1 MSRTD
6 LPNTPYH
13 DDEIDLFEL
22 VATLW
27 RHKWLI
33 IAVTIL
39 ATIIAALFAFIT
51 IKPSYRASAT
61 IAAPN
66 VYQVAGL
73 NLGAT
78 PITLQ
83 PEQISFTEESLMPL
97 STQNVFELLSNV
109 AQSPKVQ
116 QDFFVQLKNNEK
128 YRDVKGSLSVE
139 LAKIDKQLQK
149 EITTIPLIISSE
161 SAQAEDSYTITN
173 SYLDY
178 LNAVAADLLLKDR
191 QAELDALKANLSR
204 QLQSL
209 ERVLEKER
217 LYQIAALKNSYQ
229 TAEKLNLTLPTG
241 NGEDPYLL
249 GTEILAAKI
258 AFLENQKGIYGDHP
272 KYNELTAKID
282 AIESFTL
289 PKAEAV
295 KTYSVTQSASM
306 PTAPVPT
313 KKKLIIII
321 GFLLGGMLGVMIVLL
336 REAIRNYKIRKAA
349 EA

>member
-1 MSRTD
+1 
-6 LPNTPYH
+6 
-13 DDEIDLFEL
+13 
-22 VATLW
+22 
-27 RHKWLI
+27 
-33 IAVTIL
+33 
-39 ATIIAALFAFIT
+39 
-51 IKPSYRASAT
+51 
-61 IAAPN
+61 
-66 VYQVAGL
+66 
-73 NLGAT
+73 
-78 PITLQ
+78 
-83 PEQISFTEESLMPL
+83 MPL
-97 STQNVFELLSNV
+97 STQDVFELLSNV

-116 QDFFVQLKNNEK
+116 QDFF
-128 YRDVKGSLSVE
+128 
-139 LAKIDKQLQK
+139 AQLQEENRGHSLQGNLSIEADDK
-149 EITTIPLIISSE
+149 SSTLTI
-161 SAQAEDSYTITN
+161 SAQGPNAEDSYTMTN
-173 SYLDY
+173 GYLDY

-336 REAIRNYKIRKAA
+336 REAIRNYNIRKAA

>member
-1 MSRTD
+1 MSD

-33 IAVTIL
+33 IAVTIV

-51 IKPSYRASAT
+51 IKPSYRSSAT
-61 IAAPN
+61 IAPPN

-78 PITLQ
+78 PITLL
-83 PEQISFTEESLMPL
+83 PEQITFTEESLMPL
-97 STQNVFELLSNV
+97 STQDVFELFSNV

-116 QDFFVQLKNNEK
+116 QDFF
-128 YRDVKGSLSVE
+128 
-139 LAKIDKQLQK
+139 AQLQEENRGHSLQGNLSIEADGK
-149 EITTIPLIISSE
+149 NPTLTIATQGPNT
-161 SAQAEDSYTITN
+161 EDSYTITN

-217 LYQIAALKNSYQ
+217 LYQISVLKNSYQ

-258 AFLENQKGIYGDHP
+258 AFLENQKGNY
-272 KYNELTAKID
+272 ID
-282 AIESFTL
+282 NLSHNILVEHLETLQAFTL
-289 PKAEAV
+289 PKAESLQI
-295 KTYSVTQSASM
+295 YNVTQSASM

-349 EA
+349 EVTA

>member
-1 MSRTD
+1 MMMRS
-6 LPNTPYH
+6 
-13 DDEIDLFEL
+13 ISF
-22 VATLW
+22 TLW

-51 IKPSYRASAT
+51 IKPSYHASAT

-66 VYQVAGL
+66 VYQVTGL

-97 STQNVFELLSNV
+97 STQDVFELLSNV

-116 QDFFVQLKNNEK
+116 QDFF
-128 YRDVKGSLSVE
+128 
-139 LAKIDKQLQK
+139 AQLQEENRGHSLQGNLSIEADGK
-149 EITTIPLIISSE
+149 SSTLTI
-161 SAQAEDSYTITN
+161 SAQGPNAKDSYTMTN
-173 SYLDY
+173 SYLNY

-258 AFLENQKGIYGDHP
+258 AFLEKQKDQYGDNQRH
-272 KYNELTAKID
+272 NELTAKID
-282 AIESFTL
+282 ALQAFTL
-289 PKAEAV
+289 PEADNLEV
-295 KTYSVTQSASM
+295 YTLSQSAAL
-306 PTAPVPT
+306 PTVPLPT

-321 GFLLGGMLGVMIVLL
+321 GFLLAGMLGAAIVLL
-336 REAIRNYKIRKAA
+336 REAIRNYKARKVA
-349 EA
+349 EV

>member
-6 LPNTPYH
+6 LPNTSYHH

-66 VYQVAGL
+66 VYQVTGL

-97 STQNVFELLSNV
+97 STQDVFELLSNV

-116 QDFFVQLKNNEK
+116 QDFF
-128 YRDVKGSLSVE
+128 
-139 LAKIDKQLQK
+139 AQLQEENRGHSLQGNLSIEADGK
-149 EITTIPLIISSE
+149 SSTLTI
-161 SAQAEDSYTITN
+161 SAQGPNAKDSYTMTN
-173 SYLDY
+173 SYLNY
-178 LNAVAADLLLKDR
+178 LNAVVADLLLKDR

-258 AFLENQKGIYGDHP
+258 AFLEKQKDQYGDNQRH
-272 KYNELTAKID
+272 NELTAKID
-282 AIESFTL
+282 ALQAFTL
-289 PKAEAV
+289 PEADNLEV
-295 KTYSVTQSASM
+295 YTLSQSAAL
-306 PTAPVPT
+306 PTVPLPT

-321 GFLLGGMLGVMIVLL
+321 GFLLGGMLGAAIVLL
-336 REAIRNYKIRKAA
+336 REAIRNYKARKVA
-349 EA
+349 EV

>member
-6 LPNTPYH
+6 LPNTSYHH

-97 STQNVFELLSNV
+97 STQDVFELLSNV

-116 QDFFVQLKNNEK
+116 QDFF
-128 YRDVKGSLSVE
+128 
-139 LAKIDKQLQK
+139 AQLQEENRGHSLQGNLSIEADGK
-149 EITTIPLIISSE
+149 SSTLTI
-161 SAQAEDSYTITN
+161 SAQGPNAKDSYTMTN
-173 SYLDY
+173 SYLNY

-295 KTYSVTQSASM
+295 KTYSVTQSASI

>member
-6 LPNTPYH
+6 LPNTSYHH

-116 QDFFVQLKNNEK
+116 QDFF
-128 YRDVKGSLSVE
+128 
-139 LAKIDKQLQK
+139 AQLQEENRGHSLQGNLSIEADGK
-149 EITTIPLIISSE
+149 SSTLTI
-161 SAQAEDSYTITN
+161 SAQGPNAEDSYTITN

-289 PKAEAV
+289 PKAETV

>member
-1 MSRTD
+1 MSRTE
-6 LPNTPYH
+6 LPSTPSYH

-22 VATLW
+22 IATLW

-33 IAVTIL
+33 IAVTIV

-51 IKPSYRASAT
+51 IKPSYRSSAT
-61 IAAPN
+61 IAPPN

-78 PITLQ
+78 PITLL
-83 PEQISFTEESLMPL
+83 PEQITFTEESLIPL
-97 STQNVFELLSNV
+97 STQDIFEFLSDV
-109 AQSPKVQ
+109 AQSPQVKN
-116 QDFFVQLKNNEK
+116 DFFAQLEQENRGDALQGN
-128 YRDVKGSLSVE
+128 LSIE
-139 LAKIDKQLQK
+139 ADGKKPILT
-149 EITTIPLIISSE
+149 ITTQGPN
-161 SAQAEDSYTITN
+161 AKDSYTITN

-178 LNAVAADLLLKDR
+178 LNDVAADLLLKDR

-258 AFLENQKGIYGDHP
+258 AFLENQKGNY
-272 KYNELTAKID
+272 ID
-282 AIESFTL
+282 NLSHNILVEHLETLQAFTL
-289 PKAEAV
+289 PKAEALQ
-295 KTYSVTQSASM
+295 TYSVTQSASI

-321 GFLLGGMLGVMIVLL
+321 GFLLGGMLGVAIVLL

-349 EA
+349 EV

>member
-22 VATLW
+22 IATLW
-27 RHKWLI
+27 HHKWLI
-33 IAVTIL
+33 IAVTIV

-51 IKPSYRASAT
+51 IKPSYRSSAT
-61 IAAPN
+61 IAPPN

-78 PITLQ
+78 PITLL
-83 PEQISFTEESLMPL
+83 PEQITFTEESLMPL
-97 STQNVFELLSNV
+97 STHDIFELLSSV
-109 AQSPKVQ
+109 AQSPQVQ
-116 QDFFVQLKNNEK
+116 NDFFAQLKHENRGHALQGN
-128 YRDVKGSLSVE
+128 LSIE
-139 LAKIDKQLQK
+139 ADGKNPTL
-149 EITTIPLIISSE
+149 TIATQGPN
-161 SAQAEDSYTITN
+161 AEDSYTMTN

-217 LYQIAALKNSYQ
+217 LYQISVLKNSYQ

-258 AFLENQKGIYGDHP
+258 AFLENQKGNYGNHP

-289 PKAEAV
+289 PKAEALQ
-295 KTYSVTQSASM
+295 TYSVTQSASI

-321 GFLLGGMLGVMIVLL
+321 GFLLGGMLGVIIVLL
-336 REAIRNYKIRKAA
+336 KEAIRNYKIRKAA
-349 EA
+349 EV